1 MRQICFKRRTE
12 KGEGSVTK
20 EALRDNVGR
29 RDFIKTTAMAGVA
42 ATIPGAALLSQNTAK
57 PSELKT
63 NRTQKKVLCLSDS
76 PQSHER
82 LVQSIKSIPGTDLLV
97 TLTGV
102 NYENPQEVLR
112 AISGRDVDFLLIC
125 LPDFT
130 FSFGSLYDSMGDLNI
145 PIIILS
151 TSPDWIMVGA
161 NLAASL
167 RGNGATVSFAISE
180 KQVLDLLKNL
190 ASPKILEGKK
200 ALLFSKPFDSISV
213 PSHNLSA
220 DLIHKRTGV
229 NVQFRSL
236 EELEELFKGIDEARA
251 RSEMERW
258 KKEAKE
264 IVRVPDKAILD
275 SCRLYILL
283 RSLVDKEGLSAVS
296 IDCLSFTMGM
306 AMNSI
311 LPIPCLAFSRLRD
324 EGITAACEA
333 DVCGML
339 SSMFL
344 ETISRKP
351 SFMAN
356 VLAVNSQKSCFSF
369 SHCVSP
375 LKLDGSDAAPMRYR
389 LHDYHNMGRGVVPE
403 VEFPTGKEVMTGAFS
418 KNLKSFALWPGR
430 IQSQVKETELTT
442 PSAGFGLNAC
452 ANTIDIKI
460 KDADRFL
467 QNIESIHHVM
477 VTGNYA
483 KAIEEALVGMNVT
496 LAGPSDFIAPG
507 V

>member
-1 MRQICFKRRTE
+1 
-12 KGEGSVTK
+12 VTK
-20 EALRDNVGR
+20 EAPKDNVGR
-29 RDFIKTTAMAGVA
+29 RDFIKTTAMASVA
-42 ATIPGAALLSQNTAK
+42 ASIPGAALLNQNAVK
-57 PSELKT
+57 PSESKAG
-63 NRTQKKVLCLSDS
+63 RTQKKVLCLSNS
-76 PQSHER
+76 PQFHER
-82 LVQSIKSIPGTDLLV
+82 LVQSIKSIPGINFLV

-102 NYENPQEVLR
+102 DYQKPKEVLR
-112 AISGRDVDFLLIC
+112 AIKGRDADFLLIC
-125 LPDFT
+125 VSDFI

-145 PIIILS
+145 PIIILAS
-151 TSPDWIMVGA
+151 SPEFIMVEG

-180 KQVLDLLKNL
+180 EQVLELLKNM

-213 PSHNLSA
+213 PSHSLTP
-220 DLIHKRTGV
+220 DLIYRRTGV
-229 NVQFRSL
+229 KVQFRSL

-258 KKEAKE
+258 KKEATE
-264 IVRVPDKAILD
+264 VVRVPDKAILD

-283 RSLVDKEGLSAVS
+283 RSLIDKEGLSAVS

-306 AMNSI
+306 RMNSI
-311 LPIPCLAFSRLRD
+311 LPIPCLAFARLRD

-339 SSMFL
+339 SSMLL

-356 VLAVNSQKSCFSF
+356 VVAVDLQKSYYVF
-369 SHCVSP
+369 SHCVAP
-375 LKLDGSDAAPMRYR
+375 LKLDGSNAAPMRYR
-389 LHDYHNMGRGVVPE
+389 LHDYHNMGKGVVPE
-403 VEFPTGKEVMTGAFS
+403 VEFPIGKEVIAGAFG
-418 KNLKSFALWPGR
+418 KNLKSFTLWPGR
-430 IQSQVKETELTT
+430 ILSQVKETELTS
-442 PSAGFGLNAC
+442 PSEGFGLNTC

-467 QNIESIHHVM
+467 QNIASIHHVM
-477 VTGNYA
+477 VTGNYV
-483 KAIEEALVGMNVT
+483 KAIEEALAGMNVT
-496 LAGPSDFIAPG
+496 LAGPSDYTAPELSIG
-507 V
+507 G